1 MKRKWDVSTDE
12 VRAQCV
18 AEVIAA
24 VDERAG
30 ESFGMI
36 AAGEVIDIVLQK
48 LGPDI
53 YNLALK
59 DAQKVI
65 QDKLSDLDVDLD
77 LLRARS

>member
-12 VRAQCV
+12 VRTQCV